1 MLKHLVNVLSTTYNQ
16 LKRRTAP
23 NLDSLPNIPRA
34 KSDGQLAQSS
44 SKVAQIFGLDN
55 SEDSEEFIQR
65 ACVEGQEALHL
76 TEKATQVRTTDYRML
91 ECLLRYVLGA
101 GNFGVR
107 GHGVISQTAQKRQI
121 NSTHYEAR

>member
-1 MLKHLVNVLSTTYNQ
+1 VQHFPNVKQVMLKHLFNMLSTTYNQ

-23 NLDSLPNIPRA
+23 NIDSNLLPRA
-34 KSDGQLAQSS
+34 KSDGQLTQSS

-76 TEKATQVRTTDYRML
+76 TEKATQVRNNS
-91 ECLLRYVLGA
+91 LRRSRKLMYFLI
-101 GNFGVR
+101 R
-107 GHGVISQTAQKRQI
+107 CW
-121 NSTHYEAR
+121 E